1 MLFVVLLVPFSC
13 QEDIL
18 QQEEDE
24 LQLKS
29 ASSSKTVY
37 GIDSDVLE
45 YFQHY
50 CQRNAGPALY
60 NYPDATGNI
69 EKTQSMAA
77 CGPTSYMMA
86 SYCIANY
93 INQERIC
100 NVSGSK
106 LARIIK
112 KTGVST
118 YLTDLE
124 IYANNYDGSFLEAI
138 YNKREKKSR
147 SSTKNFIQNALD
159 ENKFVIVAINAN
171 TQSYDVVNSS
181 NLYYNSS
188 KNPDLNDSG
197 SKSSNYI
204 SIKEEGGSI
213 HGHIIIITKV
223 TIDNDIGTGIV
234 EYIDPLSKTKSS
246 SSYKS
251 NRRYVS
257 YTRLLNS
264 MSVNGGSAY
273 YDALSVGEKQYWNLL
288 PWIFSAGD

>member
-1 MLFVVLLVPFSC
+1 MKRLVKLLVLVILFLSPFAC
-13 QEDIL
+13 QEKAL
-18 QQEEDE
+18 VQEDNLLEE
-24 LQLKS
+24 KIEVKS
-29 ASSSKTVY
+29 ASNSKTVY

-50 CQRNAGPALY
+50 CQRNAGPALS
-60 NYPDATGNI
+60 NYPNATGNI
-69 EKTQSMAA
+69 TKDQSMAA
-77 CGPTSYMMA
+77 CGPTSYMMV

-93 INQERIC
+93 INQEKIC

-118 YLTDLE
+118 YLTELE
-124 IYANNYDGSFLEAI
+124 TYADDYDGDFLDGE
-138 YNKREKKSR
+138 YNWDQRESR
-147 SSTKNFIQNALD
+147 SATKKFIQNALD
-159 ENKFVIVAINAN
+159 ENKFIIVAINAN
-171 TQSYDVVNSS
+171 TYNYNVVNSS

-197 SKSSNYI
+197 SKSNNYV
-204 SIKEEGGSI
+204 SIKEEKKGSI
-213 HGHIIIITKV
+213 AGHIIIITKV

-264 MSVNGGSAY
+264 MSVNGDSPN
-273 YDALSVGEKQYWNLL
+273 YDALSVGQW
-288 PWIFSAGD
+288 